1 MISLVNEYTVLLD
14 ACVLVPISLTDL
26 LLRLAEDPA
35 LYSPRWSKDILSE
48 VESTLQKPKFGL
60 SPAKAQYRIA
70 CMESAFPEALVT
82 GYESFIEKMENH
94 EDDRHVLAA
103 AIRAKADAILTANA
117 KDFPAHCLQPF
128 GIEKLTPDRF
138 LIDQWHLDDRLVAK
152 KLAAQAEDRGTPPGD
167 LLDLLEKMVPGFVA
181 IARSAF

>member
-1 MISLVNEYTVLLD
+1 MISLVDEYIVLLD

-35 LYSPRWSKDILSE
+35 LYSPRWSKEILNE
-48 VESTLQKPKFGL
+48 VERTLQKPNFGL

-82 GYESFIEKMENH
+82 GYESFVAKMENH

-103 AIRAKADAILTANA
+103 AIRAKADAILTSNS

-138 LIDQWHLDDRLVAK
+138 PIDQWHLDARLVAR
-152 KLAAQAEDRGTPPGD
+152 KLAEQAEDRGVP
-167 LLDLLEKMVPGFVA
+167 LSDLLELLGRMVPGFAAV
-181 IARSAF
+181 ARSSF